1 MNDTVTSERGMN
13 LTHGKVTSMKVTEKL
28 SGSQASEMVFKG
40 DFNKL
45 SATGLAE
52 FSTWYKAH
60 STAIAE
66 EYADA
71 SERNETLNEFALW
84 LFQEYPQRVTYL
96 SRQARADELFGN
108 VIRCE
113 LEDMECDPQA
123 GSSPY
128 MSSATVREN
137 GLERT
142 LDASEL
148 EGINEFCSEGVHEWF
163 IERYA

>member
-1 MNDTVTSERGMN
+1 MSDTVTGERGMN
-13 LTHGKVTSMKVTEKL
+13 LTHGKVIRMIVTEKP
-28 SGSQASEMVFKG
+28 SGPQASGMVFKG

-52 FSTWYKAH
+52 FSAWYKAH
-60 STAIAE
+60 STTIAV

-96 SRQARADELFGN
+96 SRQARADELFEN

-113 LEDMECDPQA
+113 LEDMANDPQSGCA
-123 GSSPY
+123 PY

-142 LDASEL
+142 LDANEL
-148 EGINEFCSEGVHEWF
+148 EDINEFCAEGVHEWF